1 MVSAAFWYWGEFFMK
16 RKKKRIRTRWN
27 IKVFVI
33 YAVTLFF
40 IIFGVKTAV
49 VKVVGLI
56 QSRTEEQYQE
66 DIEEA
71 EEEEEETANNAD
83 FPGAPL
89 FTVDLLDINEY
100 SRPGI
105 ALEKINGIVIHYTA
119 NPKSTAKQN
128 RDYFEGLKDSHET
141 KASSHFVVGIKGEIV
156 QCIPSSEISYAS
168 NSRNSD
174 TLSIECCHKDKSGK
188 FTKETY
194 QSLVELVGWLCQ
206 RFGLTSEQVIRHYD
220 VTGKNCPKYFVEHE
234 DEWEQFKKDVAVQIA
249 VVEQEVETASQQ

>member
-1 MVSAAFWYWGEFFMK
+1 M
-16 RKKKRIRTRWN
+16 
-27 IKVFVI
+27 
-33 YAVTLFF
+33 TLFF

-83 FPGAPL
+83 FPGHHCL
-89 FTVDLLDINEY
+89 QLICSISMNIQD
-100 SRPGI
+100 PG
-105 ALEKINGIVIHYTA
+105 LHLKINGIVIHYTA

-234 DEWEQFKKDVAVQIA
+234 DEWEQFKKDVDVQIA

>member
-1 MVSAAFWYWGEFFMK
+1 MAKPLPNKGVSC
-16 RKKKRIRTRWN
+16 
-27 IKVFVI
+27 
-33 YAVTLFF
+33 
-40 IIFGVKTAV
+40 
-49 VKVVGLI
+49 
-56 QSRTEEQYQE
+56 
-66 DIEEA
+66 
-71 EEEEEETANNAD
+71 
-83 FPGAPL
+83 
-89 FTVDLLDINEY
+89 
-100 SRPGI
+100 
-105 ALEKINGIVIHYTA
+105 KIG
-119 NPKSTAKQN
+119 N
-128 RDYFEGLKDSHET
+128 RNYFEGLKDSHET

-194 QSLVELVGWLCQ
+194 QSLVELVGQLCQ

-234 DEWEQFKKDVAVQIA
+234 DEWEQFKKDVDAQIA

>member
-1 MVSAAFWYWGEFFMK
+1 MK

-27 IKVFVI
+27 IKVLVI
-33 YAVTLFF
+33 LMRVTLFF
-40 IIFGVKTAV
+40 IIFGIKTAV
-49 VKVVGLI
+49 VKVAGLI

-71 EEEEEETANNAD
+71 AEETAEETEKNAD
-83 FPGAPL
+83 FPGAPP

-128 RDYFEGLKDSHET
+128 RDYFEGFKDSHET

-220 VTGKNCPKYFVEHE
+220 VTGKNCPEIFCR
-234 DEWEQFKKDVAVQIA
+234 
-249 VVEQEVETASQQ
+249 T